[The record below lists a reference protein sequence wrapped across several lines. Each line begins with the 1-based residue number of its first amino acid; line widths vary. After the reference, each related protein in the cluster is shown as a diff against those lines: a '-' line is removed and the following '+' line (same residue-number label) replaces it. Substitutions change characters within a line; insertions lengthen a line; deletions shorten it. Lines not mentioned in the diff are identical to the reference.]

1 MLVIATVALT
11 RASRRPGERSATTA
25 FVVVLAM
32 IPYFAGTI
40 FCALITPLAM
50 EMSDGSGIGGVA
62 VGVGVACVLLGGLL
76 MIIGLTDMAR

>member
-1 MLVIATVALT
+1 
-11 RASRRPGERSATTA
+11 
-25 FVVVLAM
+25 M

-76 MIIGLTDMAR
+76 MILGLTDMAR

>member
-32 IPYFAGTI
+32 IPCFVGTI

-50 EMSDGSGIGGVA
+50 EMSDGSGIGGVT

-76 MIIGLTDMAR
+76 MILGLTDMAR